1 MGYLVKAP
9 LGLAMFI
16 GGIVLFNVK
25 LVSLL
30 ETGTC
35 ASGNVNF
42 QIAPGHQC
50 PSGTGADILLL
61 MAGIIGGL
69 IGAGIFAIRGDPP
82 WDKDRPLNSASDFSF
97 GLFAWG
103 LFFAATGATSLV
115 ASLTNQAIRDSNGG
129 ELGGLIV
136 GATFL
141 LMGVPA
147 LLLSLWR
154 LGSGLGRRDER
165 PAVSTATAGIGGF
178 GGGGM
183 MSRISSGLN
192 QARSMRQL
200 SSRSPWGST
209 GSTSSAGGGTAGQIA
224 KLERLQKLRESGAL
238 TDPEFQRE
246 KTKIL
251 SES

>member
-9 LGLAMFI
+9 VGLALFF
-16 GGIVLFNVK
+16 GGIALFNVK

-35 ASGNVNF
+35 ASGNTPY
-42 QIAPGHQC
+42 QISQPC
-50 PSGTGADILLL
+50 PAGTGTDILLL
-61 MAGIIGGL
+61 TAGIFAGL
-69 IGAGIFAIRGDPP
+69 IGAGIFAFRGDPP
-82 WDKDRPLNSASDFSF
+82 WAKDRPINFASSFSF

-103 LFFAATGATSLV
+103 FFFTATGATSLI
-115 ASLTNQAIRDSNGG
+115 ASLTDEAVKSSSGG
-129 ELGGLIV
+129 QLGGLIV

-154 LGSGLGRRDER
+154 LVSGLGKRDER
-165 PAVSTATAGIGGF
+165 PAAATAAAGM

-183 MSRISSGLN
+183 VSRMSAGLD
-192 QARSMRQL
+192 QARAMQQL
-200 SSRSPWGST
+200 RNRLPWGST
-209 GSTSSAGGGTAGQIA
+209 GAGAPAGGGTGGQIA

-238 TDPEFQRE
+238 TDSEFERE
-246 KTKIL
+246 KAKIL
-251 SES
+251 SEN